1 MIESVVIAII
11 RQAAALT
18 KPQQDEFTTK
28 VAEAIA
34 TLIRSTQT
42 GIDDELI
49 RQVGLPIGGDIIVKL
64 RAMI

>member
-34 TLIRSTQT
+34 ALIRGTETS
-42 GIDDELI
+42 IDNELV
-49 RQVGLPIGGDIIVKL
+49 RQVGLPMGGDIIVKL
-64 RAMI
+64 RDII

>member
-1 MIESVVIAII
+1 MIESVIIAII
-11 RQAAALT
+11 KQAAALT

-34 TLIRSTQT
+34 TLIRGTET
-42 GIDDELI
+42 GIDNELV

-64 RAMI
+64 RAII

>member
-34 TLIRSTQT
+34 ALIRGTETS
-42 GIDDELI
+42 IDNELV
-49 RQVGLPIGGDIIVKL
+49 RTVGLPMGGQIIGKL
-64 RAMI
+64 EALI

>member
-1 MIESVVIAII
+1 VIIALI

-34 TLIRSTQT
+34 ALIRGTET
-42 GIDDELI
+42 GIDNELI
-49 RQVGLPIGGDIIVKL
+49 RQVGLPMGGDVILKL
-64 RAMI
+64 RDMV

>member
-1 MIESVVIAII
+1 MIESVIIALI

-34 TLIRSTQT
+34 ALIRGTETS
-42 GIDDELI
+42 IDNELI
-49 RQVGLPIGGDIIVKL
+49 RQVGLPMGGDVILKL
-64 RAMI
+64 RDMV

>member
-1 MIESVVIAII
+1 MIESVIVAII

-34 TLIRSTQT
+34 ALIRGTGT
-42 GIDDELI
+42 GIDNELV
-49 RQVGLPIGGDIIVKL
+49 RHVGLPMVGDIIVKL
-64 RAMI
+64 RDMI

>member
-1 MIESVVIAII
+1 MIESVIVAII

-34 TLIRSTQT
+34 ALIKGTET
-42 GIDDELI
+42 GIDNELV
-49 RQVGLPIGGDIIVKL
+49 RQVGLPMGGDIIVKL
-64 RAMI
+64 RDMI

>member
-1 MIESVVIAII
+1 MIESVIVAII

-34 TLIRSTQT
+34 ALIRGTET
-42 GIDDELI
+42 GIDNELV
-49 RQVGLPIGGDIIVKL
+49 RHVGLPMGGDIIVKL
-64 RAMI
+64 RDMI

>member
-1 MIESVVIAII
+1 MIESVIIALI

-34 TLIRSTQT
+34 ALIRGTET
-42 GIDDELI
+42 GIDNELI
-49 RQVGLPIGGDIIVKL
+49 RQVGLPMGGDVILKL
-64 RAMI
+64 RDMV